1 VVLPAVNQQRQEL
14 FTKGGKMFEN
24 IEKVLQRYN
33 HLSTLLTQPEVFND
47 TKEYTRNIKEK
58 NEIEP
63 LALAYQSYK
72 ELEKNIESAKQ
83 LLNTGDDD
91 IKLLAK
97 EELQSLEKQ
106 KEMVE
111 NKLKEL
117 ILPKDPMDS
126 KNVLLEI
133 RAGAGGEES
142 ALFAGD
148 LLKMYL
154 KYAEKKKW
162 RADVLSQSI
171 TGMGGYKEIIV
182 LIEGDKVYSR
192 LKFESGVHRVQRVP
206 KTEASGRIHT
216 STATVAILPEA
227 DDVEIDVKTDDLK
240 IDTFRAGGHG
250 GQNVNKLETA
260 IRITHI
266 PTGMVV
272 ACQDERSQ
280 YQNKIKAMKILKS
293 RLLTMNIEKQTS
305 ERAQDRKNQVGTG
318 DRSEKIRTYN
328 FPQNRVTDHRINY
341 TVYALNSILAGD
353 IDEFIDT
360 LTAYFRANEL
370 ANVIS
375 AK

>member
-1 VVLPAVNQQRQEL
+1 
-14 FTKGGKMFEN
+14 MFEN

-33 HLSTLLTQPEVFND
+33 QLNSLLTEPEVFND
-47 TKEYTRNIKEK
+47 PKTYTRYIKEK

-63 LALAYQSYK
+63 LALTYQAYK
-72 ELEKNIESAKQ
+72 GFVNDIESAKQ
-83 LLNTGDDD
+83 LLTAGDDD

-97 EELQSLEKQ
+97 EELQMLERQ
-106 KEMVE
+106 KESSE

-117 ILPKDPMDS
+117 LLPKDPLDS

-148 LLKMYL
+148 LLRMYL
-154 KYAEKKKW
+154 KYAEKRKW
-162 RADVLSQSI
+162 RAEILSENT
-171 TGMGGYKEIIV
+171 TGIGGYKEVVV

-227 DDVEIDVKTDDLK
+227 DDVEVNVRPDELK

-272 ACQDERSQ
+272 VCQDERSQ
-280 YQNKIKAMKILKS
+280 YQNRIKAMKILTT
-293 RLLTMNIEKQTS
+293 RLLTMNTEKQIS
-305 ERAQDRKNQVGTG
+305 ERAQDRRNQVGTG

-328 FPQNRVTDHRINY
+328 FPQNRVTDHRINF
-341 TVYALNSILAGD
+341 TVYSLNTILSGD
-353 IDEFIDT
+353 IDEFIDA
-360 LTAYFRANEL
+360 LVAFYRANEL
-370 ANVIS
+370 AHVIS
-375 AK
+375 SQ

>member
-1 VVLPAVNQQRQEL
+1 
-14 FTKGGKMFEN
+14 MFEN

-33 HLSTLLTQPEVFND
+33 QLSSLLTEPEVFND
-47 TKEYTRNIKEK
+47 PKTYTRYIKEK

-63 LALAYQSYK
+63 LALAYQTYK
-72 ELEKNIESAKQ
+72 ELEKNIESTKQ

-106 KEMVE
+106 RESVE
-111 NKLKEL
+111 NKIKEL
-117 ILPKDPMDS
+117 ILTKDPLDS

-162 RADVLSQSI
+162 HTEILSENT
-171 TGMGGYKEIIV
+171 TGMGGYKEVIV
-182 LIEGDKVYSR
+182 LIEGEKVYSR

-272 ACQDERSQ
+272 VCQDERSQ
-280 YQNKIKAMKILKS
+280 YQNRIKAMKIIKS

-305 ERAQDRKNQVGTG
+305 ERALDRKNQVGTG

-341 TVYALNSILAGD
+341 TVYALNSVLSGE
-353 IDEFIDT
+353 IDEFIDA
-360 LTAYFRANEL
+360 LTAFYRANEL
-370 ANVIS
+370 ANAIS
-375 AK
+375 SK

>member
-1 VVLPAVNQQRQEL
+1 
-14 FTKGGKMFEN
+14 MFEN

-33 HLSTLLTQPEVFND
+33 QLNSMLGTPEIFNNP
-47 TKEYTRNIKEK
+47 KEYTKYIRER

-63 LALAYQSYK
+63 LALTYQAYK
-72 ELEKNIESAKQ
+72 GLGKNIESTKQ
-83 LLNTGDDD
+83 LLTSVDED

-106 KEMVE
+106 KESTE

-117 ILPKDPMDS
+117 VLPKDPLDS

-162 RADVLSQSI
+162 RVEIMSEST
-171 TGMGGYKEIIV
+171 TGMGGYKEVIV
-182 LIEGDKVYSR
+182 LIEGERVYSK

-227 DDVEIDVKTDDLK
+227 DDVEIEVKTDDLK

-260 IRITHI
+260 IRITHL

-272 ACQDERSQ
+272 VCQDERSQ

-341 TVYALNSILAGD
+341 TVYTLSSMLSGD
-353 IDEFIDT
+353 IDEFIDA
-360 LTAYFRANEL
+360 LTAFYRANEL
-370 ANVIS
+370 ANAIS
-375 AK
+375 LK

>member
-1 VVLPAVNQQRQEL
+1 
-14 FTKGGKMFEN
+14 MFEN

-33 HLSTLLTQPEVFND
+33 QLNSLLTEPEVFND
-47 TKEYTRNIKEK
+47 PKTYTRYIKEK
-58 NEIEP
+58 NDIEP
-63 LALAYQSYK
+63 LALTYQTYK
-72 ELEKNIESAKQ
+72 DLDKNIESTKQ
-83 LLNTGDDD
+83 LLNSGEDD

-106 KEMVE
+106 KESAE
-111 NKLKEL
+111 NRLKEL
-117 ILPKDPMDS
+117 LLPKDPLDS

-162 RADVLSQSI
+162 RTEILSENT

-182 LIEGDKVYSR
+182 LIEGERVYSR

-227 DDVEIDVKTDDLK
+227 EDVEIDIKTDDLK

-272 ACQDERSQ
+272 VCQDERSQ
-280 YQNKIKAMKILKS
+280 YQNRIKAMKIIKS
-293 RLLTMNIEKQTS
+293 RLLTMNTEKQTS
-305 ERAQDRKNQVGTG
+305 ERAQDRRNQVGTG

-341 TVYALNSILAGD
+341 TAYSLTTILAGD
-353 IDEFIDT
+353 IDEFIDA
-360 LTAYFRANEL
+360 LTSFYRANEL
-370 ANVIS
+370 AHVIS